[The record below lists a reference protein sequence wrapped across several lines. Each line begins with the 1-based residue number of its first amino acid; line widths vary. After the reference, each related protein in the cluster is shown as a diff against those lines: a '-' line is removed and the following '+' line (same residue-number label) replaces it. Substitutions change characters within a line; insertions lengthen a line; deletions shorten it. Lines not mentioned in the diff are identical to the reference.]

1 MLNRFTPFVGFP
13 NGHFKD
19 FIEGGG
25 QYPHENDDFLVGKAF
40 KMGKNDPILTFEIQ
54 ENNLGYF
61 TIHCSKNEH
70 SNIDILA
77 VSIFQISKRYHFQL

>member
-25 QYPHENDDFLVGKAF
+25 QYPHENDDFLVGKAI
-40 KMGKNDPILTFEIQ
+40 KMGKNDPILTFKKEKITLD
-54 ENNLGYF
+54 NF
-61 TIHCSKNEH
+61 SFIAAKNEH
-70 SNIDILA
+70 SNIEILTVA
-77 VSIFQISKRYHFQL
+77 IF